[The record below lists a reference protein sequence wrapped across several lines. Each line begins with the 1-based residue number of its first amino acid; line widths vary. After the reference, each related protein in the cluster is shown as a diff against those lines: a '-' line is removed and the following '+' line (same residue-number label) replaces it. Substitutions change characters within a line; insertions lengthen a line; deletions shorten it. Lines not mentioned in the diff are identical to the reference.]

1 MQTSHSLN
9 LDHKADCHALRI
21 AYTALAIQ
29 YDSRRTTAT
38 SAHYFAFF
46 GRCCQTTNARPTERR
61 IKPTRK
67 IIPIGAPVFARG
79 VPLVAAAFVPP
90 PGSADALIPTMSL
103 VLGGG
108 GVVPL
113 SDVVSVVVMLGAVVL
128 VVVAVTD
135 ADGVPDG
142 DGVPVGAGVPDGD
155 GVPPLACHAVGLSK
169 VTEVVKVPPM
179 LLKSSRQF
187 AVSEYS
193 PAISVLA
200 RAAAASLKVSPKEM
214 GNGSVLE
221 NPAELLVAIG

>member
-1 MQTSHSLN
+1 
-9 LDHKADCHALRI
+9 
-21 AYTALAIQ
+21 
-29 YDSRRTTAT
+29 
-38 SAHYFAFF
+38 
-46 GRCCQTTNARPTERR
+46 
-61 IKPTRK
+61 
-67 IIPIGAPVFARG
+67 
-79 VPLVAAAFVPP
+79 
-90 PGSADALIPTMSL
+90 MSL

-113 SDVVSVVVMLGAVVL
+113 FDVVSVVVMLGAVVL
-128 VVVAVTD
+128 AVVAVTD

>member
-1 MQTSHSLN
+1 
-9 LDHKADCHALRI
+9 
-21 AYTALAIQ
+21 
-29 YDSRRTTAT
+29 
-38 SAHYFAFF
+38 
-46 GRCCQTTNARPTERR
+46 
-61 IKPTRK
+61 
-67 IIPIGAPVFARG
+67 
-79 VPLVAAAFVPP
+79 
-90 PGSADALIPTMSL
+90 MSL

-113 SDVVSVVVMLGAVVL
+113 SDVVSGVVMLGAVVL

-135 ADGVPDG
+135 ADGVTDG
-142 DGVPVGAGVPDGD
+142 NGVPVGAGVPDGD

>member
-1 MQTSHSLN
+1 
-9 LDHKADCHALRI
+9 
-21 AYTALAIQ
+21 
-29 YDSRRTTAT
+29 
-38 SAHYFAFF
+38 
-46 GRCCQTTNARPTERR
+46 
-61 IKPTRK
+61 
-67 IIPIGAPVFARG
+67 
-79 VPLVAAAFVPP
+79 
-90 PGSADALIPTMSL
+90 MSL

-142 DGVPVGAGVPDGD
+142 DGVPVGAGVPVGD

>member
-1 MQTSHSLN
+1 M
-9 LDHKADCHALRI
+9 
-21 AYTALAIQ
+21 
-29 YDSRRTTAT
+29 
-38 SAHYFAFF
+38 
-46 GRCCQTTNARPTERR
+46 
-61 IKPTRK
+61 
-67 IIPIGAPVFARG
+67 
-79 VPLVAAAFVPP
+79 
-90 PGSADALIPTMSL
+90 
-103 VLGGG
+103 LGGG

-142 DGVPVGAGVPDGD
+142 DGVPVGAGGPDGD

-200 RAAAASLKVSPKEM
+200 RAAAASL
-214 GNGSVLE
+214 
-221 NPAELLVAIG
+221 

>member
-1 MQTSHSLN
+1 
-9 LDHKADCHALRI
+9 
-21 AYTALAIQ
+21 
-29 YDSRRTTAT
+29 
-38 SAHYFAFF
+38 
-46 GRCCQTTNARPTERR
+46 
-61 IKPTRK
+61 
-67 IIPIGAPVFARG
+67 
-79 VPLVAAAFVPP
+79 
-90 PGSADALIPTMSL
+90 MSL

-135 ADGVPDG
+135 ADGVTDG
-142 DGVPVGAGVPDGD
+142 NGVPVGAGVPDGD

>member
-1 MQTSHSLN
+1 
-9 LDHKADCHALRI
+9 
-21 AYTALAIQ
+21 
-29 YDSRRTTAT
+29 
-38 SAHYFAFF
+38 
-46 GRCCQTTNARPTERR
+46 
-61 IKPTRK
+61 
-67 IIPIGAPVFARG
+67 VG
-79 VPLVAAAFVPP
+79 VIV
-90 PGSADALIPTMSL
+90 
-103 VLGGG
+103 
-108 GVVPL
+108 GVGVT
-113 SDVVSVVVMLGAVVL
+113 VG
-128 VVVAVTD
+128 VTD
-135 ADGVPDG
+135 GVGVTEGNGVTDGVGVTDGNGVTDGVGVPDG
-142 DGVPVGAGVPDGD
+142 NGVPVGAGVPDGD